1 LSAAN
6 FSNPK
11 LALSHPTLSFNCLL
25 AQNWQAQRPT
35 GPLLAESIIGCGV
48 VGNGLASRGVLG
60 SNGSEFGPRPDES
73 THANQLTAA
82 GTPPGASSHLGVHL
96 AECRSLSPKSY
107 FTVLVKETAQ
117 RVGVAPRA
125 LAVRTLLQL
134 PRVASH
140 KGWISRWQVQRELR
154 ISAERLRSDERAA
167 RSYVPFEKFQL
178 RDLIFQEI
186 DSGRALPV
194 LGSLHYLRSARPG
207 SRHFALVDPIDG
219 LPVSLSSMSPLE
231 WKCVGSR
238 LWSQFAISPDRA
250 WDVSRV
256 YSVDVAPPNAISLLL
271 SRVRKYLRHNR
282 FPVDLLVTAVDP
294 NLGFTGSSY
303 RASNWQQWMRVQAR
317 PYLYEDGRYVS
328 PRQLRER
335 FGTSNISALQAN
347 FPGKFHQSRVR
358 LLDSMIF
365 CFRVNGKTEVLPTTE
380 MRRLHR

>member
-1 LSAAN
+1 LSAAS
-6 FSNPK
+6 FSNRK
-11 LALSHPTLSFNCLL
+11 LALSPPTLSPDCLL
-25 AQNWQAQRPT
+25 AKNWQEQGPT
-35 GPLLAESIIGCGV
+35 GPLLAESNIGCGV
-48 VGNGLASRGVLG
+48 VGNGLASSGVLG
-60 SNGSEFGPRPDES
+60 SSGSEFGPRPEES
-73 THANQLTAA
+73 THSNQLIAA
-82 GTPPGASSHLGVHL
+82 GTPQGASGHLGVHL

-107 FTVLVKETAQ
+107 FTVLVEETAH

-140 KGWISRWQVQRELR
+140 KGWISRWRTQRELR
-154 ISAERLRSDERAA
+154 LSAERLRSDERAA

-178 RDLIFQEI
+178 HDLIFQEI
-186 DSGRALPV
+186 GSGRALPV
-194 LGSLHYLRSARPG
+194 LASLHYLRSARPG

-219 LPVSLSSMSPLE
+219 LPVTLCSMSPLE

-256 YSVDVAPPNAISLLL
+256 YSVDVAPANAISLLL
-271 SRVRKYLRHNR
+271 SRVRKYVRHNR
-282 FPVDLLVTAVDP
+282 FPIDLLVTAVDP

-303 RASNWQQWMRVQAR
+303 RASNWQQWMSVQAR

-347 FPGKFHQSRVR
+347 FPGKFHQSKVR

>member
-1 LSAAN
+1 M
-6 FSNPK
+6 
-11 LALSHPTLSFNCLL
+11 
-25 AQNWQAQRPT
+25 
-35 GPLLAESIIGCGV
+35 
-48 VGNGLASRGVLG
+48 LG
-60 SNGSEFGPRPDES
+60 SSGSEFGSSPDES
-73 THANQLTAA
+73 THANRLIAA
-82 GTPPGASSHLGVHL
+82 GTPSRANDHVEVHL

-107 FTVLVKETAQ
+107 FTALVKETAH

-154 ISAERLRSDERAA
+154 ISAERLRSDELAA
-167 RSYVPFEKFQL
+167 RSCVPFEKFQL
-178 RDLIFQEI
+178 HDLIFQEI
-186 DSGRALPV
+186 DTARALPV
-194 LGSLHYLRSARPG
+194 LTWLHYLRSARPG

-219 LPVSLSSMSPLE
+219 LPVTLCSMSPLE

-256 YSVDVAPPNAISLLL
+256 YSVDLAPANAISLLL
-271 SRVRKYLRHNR
+271 SRVRKYVRHNM

-303 RASNWQQWMRVQAR
+303 RASNWQQWMTIRAR
-317 PYLYEDGRYVS
+317 PYLYEHGRYVS

-335 FGTSNISALQAN
+335 FGTSNLTKLEAN
-347 FPGKFHQSRVR
+347 FPGTFQQSRVG

-365 CFRVNGKTEVLPTTE
+365 AFRVNGKTEVLSSTE
-380 MRRLHR
+380 MHRVHR